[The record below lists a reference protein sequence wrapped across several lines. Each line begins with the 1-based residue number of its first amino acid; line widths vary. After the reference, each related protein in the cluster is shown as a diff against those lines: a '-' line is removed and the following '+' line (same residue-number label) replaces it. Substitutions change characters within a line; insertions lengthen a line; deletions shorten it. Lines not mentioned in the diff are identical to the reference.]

1 MIEAAPWIKKA
12 QVANRALVQVLSQK
26 LDAGEA
32 ESIALALE
40 VQAEVLLMDE
50 RLGRETAHHLGLR
63 YIGLIGILLEAK
75 HRGLVDRIE
84 PLLEALRTQAGFRI
98 SGELY
103 ERVLEN
109 EGETVA
115 SQAALGH
122 A

>member
-12 QVANRALVQVLSQK
+12 QVANRALVQVLSQE

-115 SQAALGH
+115 
-122 A
+122 